1 MFVENLAAF
10 FADFGPAVNGV
21 PVSVTVGGV
30 VVSAIFD
37 NGYALGSVGP
47 IGMASSQPMLT
58 LATASV
64 PANPVGTAV
73 VVGAVNYTI
82 GAHEP
87 DGTGISQLML
97 EAA

>member
-1 MFVENLAAF
+1 MFVEDHSLF
-10 FADFGPAVNGV
+10 FADFGQTAIVGGET
-21 PVSVTVGGV
+21 VSV
-30 VVSAIFD
+30 IFD

-58 LATASV
+58 LASANV
-64 PANPVGTAV
+64 PADPVGTAV
-73 VVGAVNYTI
+73 VVGGVSYTV

-87 DGTGISQLML
+87 DGAGMSRLLL